1 MNMEV
6 FNPDVHDQITAHID
20 RAIITGKEITAS
32 ELAALPLPI
41 KLRNAACWIF
51 SPYL

>member
-1 MNMEV
+1 MEV
-6 FNPDVHDQITAHID
+6 FNPDVHDQITTHID
-20 RAIITGKEITAS
+20 RAIIMGKEITADDLS
-32 ELAALPLPI
+32 TLPLLI